1 MRSEAIEDYL
11 KAIYEIQMI
20 DGRAKTSSLAD
31 RLGKSA
37 GSVTE
42 MVKRL
47 AQTRPKL
54 ITHTHHKGVVLTP
67 AGKTAALKVIRRHR
81 LLETFLHQV
90 LDYSWDE
97 VHEEAERLE
106 HYVSE
111 RLIESIAKYLNHPK
125 HDPHGDPIPKKNGQ
139 LKETKRPA
147 LSTIPEGYT
156 VRIIQ
161 VRHHNTELLRYLDKI
176 GLRPKVQVTVLEKT
190 PFDGPIVLRVGQKK
204 SSETQSLAIH
214 IAEGIFVE
222 SLEKI

>member
-20 DGRAKTSSLAD
+20 DGRAKTSTLAA
-31 RLGKSA
+31 RLGITA

-67 AGKTAALKVIRRHR
+67 AGKKAALKVIRRHR
-81 LLETFLHQV
+81 LLETFLHQT
-90 LDYSWDE
+90 LGYGWDE

-106 HYVSE
+106 HYVSD
-111 RLIESIAKYLNHPK
+111 RLIESVAKYLHHPK
-125 HDPHGDPIPKKNGQ
+125 HDPHGDPIPQKNGQ

-147 LSTIPEGYT
+147 LSVIPEGQT

-161 VRHHNTELLRYLDKI
+161 VRHNNTELLHYLDKI
-176 GLRPKVQVTVLEKT
+176 GIRPKARVTILEKA
-190 PFDGPIVLRVGQKK
+190 PFNGPMALRVGQGKN
-204 SSETQSLAIH
+204 STTQSLAIH
-214 IAEGIFVE
+214 IAKGIFVE
-222 SLEKI
+222 SMAEI

>member
-11 KAIYEIQMI
+11 KAIYEIQKI
-20 DGRAKTSSLAD
+20 DGRAKTSSLAA
-31 RLGKSA
+31 RLGITA

-54 ITHTHHKGVVLTP
+54 ITHTHHRGVALTP
-67 AGKTAALKVIRRHR
+67 AGKKAALKVIRRHR

-90 LDYSWDE
+90 LGYGWDE

-111 RLIESIAKYLNHPK
+111 RLIESIAKLLHHPE

-147 LSTIPEGYT
+147 LSSIPEGHT
-156 VRIIQ
+156 VRI
-161 VRHHNTELLRYLDKI
+161 VRVCHNNAELLRYLDKI
-176 GLRPKVQVTVLEKT
+176 GIRPEARVTIIEKA
-190 PFDGPIVLRVGQKK
+190 PFDGPIALWVGQEK
-204 SSETQSLAIH
+204 SAATQSLATH
-214 IAEGIFVE
+214 VAKGIFVE
-222 SLEKI
+222 SLTEV

>member
-20 DGRAKTSSLAD
+20 DGRAKTSSLAA
-31 RLGKSA
+31 RLGISA
-37 GSVTE
+37 GSVTG

-90 LDYSWDE
+90 LGYNWDE

-125 HDPHGDPIPKKNGQ
+125 HDPHGDPIPKRNGQ

-147 LSTIPEGYT
+147 LSAIPEGQT
-156 VRIIQ
+156 VEIIQ
-161 VRHHNTELLRYLDKI
+161 VRHHDTELLRYLDKI
-176 GLRPKVQVTVLEKT
+176 GIKPKARVTILEKT
-190 PFDGPIVLRVGQKK
+190 PFNGPIALRVGQAKI
-204 SSETQSLAIH
+204 SATQSLAIH
-214 IAEGIFVE
+214 IAEMIFVE
-222 SLEKI
+222 SLTNK